1 MTITSIYKIQ
11 YADFQMSLDVVDEEV
26 LWDIL
31 STMFNKMIKSIC
43 F

>member
-1 MTITSIYKIQ
+1 MTITNIYKIQ
-11 YADFQMSLDVVDEEV
+11 YADFQMSLDIVDEEV
-26 LWDIL
+26 LWGIL